1 MFDFDTLRPG
11 VLVEPEG
18 LITRRKDLRRVA
30 FTTAV
35 GSLPRRPALMLAP
48 ETSVAFAA
56 RRLAQA
62 GAGAALVICSGTL
75 LGTISERDVL
85 ACIAGSDGAV
95 DLERTSVWQA
105 MSPEPPFCLDTDS
118 IASALRVMK
127 THGARHLPILRAD
140 GPPVG
145 VLDGATIVRW
155 LSDQL
160 TALILD

>member
-18 LITRRKDLRRVA
+18 LIARRKDLRRAA

-35 GSLPRRPALMLAP
+35 GSLPRKPALMLPP
-48 ETSVAFAA
+48 ETSLALAA
-56 RRLAQA
+56 RRLNET

-75 LGTISERDVL
+75 LGMISERDVL
-85 ACIAGSDGAV
+85 ARVGEGA
-95 DLERTSVWQA
+95 DLAHTSAWQA

-145 VLDGATIVRW
+145 VLDGLTIVRW
-155 LSDQL
+155 LSDHL